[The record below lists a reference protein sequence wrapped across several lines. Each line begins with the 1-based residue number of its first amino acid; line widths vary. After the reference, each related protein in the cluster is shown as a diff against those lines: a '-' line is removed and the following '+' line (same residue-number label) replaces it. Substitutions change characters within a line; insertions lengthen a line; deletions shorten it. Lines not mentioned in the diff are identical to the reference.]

1 MTNPEPVEPPSFA
14 IASIETTDGKTLCAI
29 SATEPTGR
37 SMLEDDL
44 TRLTERPKSEP
55 VEDAPNVPAISPT
68 TIARTIADFKEIE
81 RLMPLV
87 LGALHQGPWLNS
99 LTMYSP

>member
-1 MTNPEPVEPPSFA
+1 V
-14 IASIETTDGKTLCAI
+14 
-29 SATEPTGR
+29 
-37 SMLEDDL
+37 DL

-55 VEDAPNVPAISPT
+55 VEEAAKVPAINPT

-87 LGALHQGPWLNS
+87 LGAVHHGPSLNS
-99 LTMYSP
+99 LT